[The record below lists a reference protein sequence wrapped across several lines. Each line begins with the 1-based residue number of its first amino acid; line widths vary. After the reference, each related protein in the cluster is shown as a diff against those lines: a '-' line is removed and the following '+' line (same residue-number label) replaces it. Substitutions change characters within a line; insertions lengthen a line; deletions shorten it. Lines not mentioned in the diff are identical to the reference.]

1 MKLYRIKTKVQQYK
15 ESNMDSEKDVLEER
29 IRQLEISNSILLKD
43 NDDLKEES
51 KRGPSYRVIIDKLN
65 SILALLEYNK
75 NEEERKE
82 DYKTNLNTEL

>member
-1 MKLYRIKTKVQQYK
+1 MKLYHIKTKVQQYK
-15 ESNMDSEKDVLEER
+15 ENPMSSEKDVLEER

-51 KRGPSYRVIIDKLN
+51 KRGSSYRVIIDKLN

>member
-1 MKLYRIKTKVQQYK
+1 MKLYHIKTKVQQYK
-15 ESNMDSEKDVLEER
+15 ENPMSSEKDILEER

-51 KRGPSYRVIIDKLN
+51 KRGSSYKVIMDKLN
-65 SILALLEYNK
+65 NILALLEYNK
-75 NEEERKE
+75 NEEERNE

>member
-1 MKLYRIKTKVQQYK
+1 MKLYRIKTRVQQYK

-65 SILALLEYNK
+65 SILSVLEYNK

>member
-1 MKLYRIKTKVQQYK
+1 MKLYHIKTRVKNYK
-15 ESNMDSEKDVLEER
+15 ENPMSSEKDILEER

-51 KRGPSYRVIIDKLN
+51 KRGSSYKVIMDKLN
-65 SILALLEYNK
+65 NILALLEYNK
-75 NEEERKE
+75 NEEERNE